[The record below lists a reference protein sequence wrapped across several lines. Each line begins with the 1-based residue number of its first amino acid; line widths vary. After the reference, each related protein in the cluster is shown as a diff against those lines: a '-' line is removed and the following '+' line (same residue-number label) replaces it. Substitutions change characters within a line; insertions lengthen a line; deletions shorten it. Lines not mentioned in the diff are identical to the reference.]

1 MFSLEQIWGMLD
13 NFMGAEK
20 KKVFDLIVKLLSTSN
35 DPEAKELLDDLL
47 LFKDEIFD
55 ETPDPLE
62 EIMADTYTKKE
73 AAKIFGVSER
83 TIQRMVSRGLLSPVN
98 PGRKPLKFAFA
109 DLKKLFANHVE
120 DKKALLDYTIL
131 EFTSPFFNKRR
142 CFLIARKISSGSF
155 KDVICDTHQESEYE
169 IHPGYYKNYS
179 FELGVSL

>member
-62 EIMADTYTKKE
+62 EIMADTYTKK
-73 AAKIFGVSER
+73 R
-83 TIQRMVSRGLLSPVN
+83 
-98 PGRKPLKFAFA
+98 
-109 DLKKLFANHVE
+109 
-120 DKKALLDYTIL
+120 
-131 EFTSPFFNKRR
+131 
-142 CFLIARKISSGSF
+142 SS
-155 KDVICDTHQESEYE
+155 KDFWCQ
-169 IHPGYYKNYS
+169 
-179 FELGVSL
+179 